1 MPIIA
6 NRTGPLEVRQT
17 SPLTV
22 QQREALWA
30 QIVRNWAD
38 QNRDRL
44 AEMVEQGV
52 PGKEA
57 AGVGA

>member
-17 SPLTV
+17 SPLTA
-22 QQREALWA
+22 QQREELWA
-30 QIVRNWAD
+30 QIVRSWAD
-38 QNRDRL
+38 RNRDRL

>member
-17 SPLTV
+17 SPLTA

-30 QIVRNWAD
+30 QIVRSWAD

>member
-6 NRTGPLEVRQT
+6 NRTGPLEVRQA
-17 SPLTV
+17 SPLTA

>member
-17 SPLTV
+17 SPLTA
-22 QQREALWA
+22 QQREELWA
-30 QIVRNWAD
+30 HIVRSWAD

-57 AGVGA
+57 ASVSA

>member
-17 SPLTV
+17 SPLTA

>member
-6 NRTGPLEVRQT
+6 NRTGPLEARQT
-17 SPLTV
+17 SPLTA
-22 QQREALWA
+22 QQREELWA